1 MKQFEKM
8 YYIVSPFLQR
18 RWRGKQ
24 NSSTQIIRTFRAIP
38 KKFGPGCKLYGKD
51 ELLLMLMKLSQ
62 RLLTEDIADRFD
74 ISTDLTSNIII
85 TGLKLL
91 QLC

>member
-1 MKQFEKM
+1 MKQFEKI

-38 KKFGPGCKLYGKD
+38 KKFGPGCKLCGKD
-51 ELLLMLMKLSQ
+51 ELLLMLM
-62 RLLTEDIADRFD
+62 
-74 ISTDLTSNIII
+74 
-85 TGLKLL
+85 
-91 QLC
+91 